1 MKLPPKEDIFLQ
13 SIENDF
19 NFFNEYYKNNY
30 KKSEEEFRKYINN
43 LSKDCKLFNYSYK
56 SYFKDLLDLS
66 KKYYD
71 TLNKNDID
79 RMNNIF
85 KDIITNKL
93 YLYGNK
99 FLIGCFL
106 DGDKYSLL
114 DKLKIKF
121 YISEDD
127 INKKNQSLLSVE
139 TSNND
144 CILLSIVELT
154 DHTVIENKKIK
165 NITLYVLG
173 NPFKITNGQ
182 IYSFLNKL
190 YDNLN
195 LYSGKQYYLSYSI
208 KLFNDLLG
216 SIDWSISSDE
226 INKKINN
233 SLITTWLFDYGYKKE
248 IIISLEEIIRIKNKL
263 YKDMGCKY
271 YLALDAES
279 LEIKDSFPKICRV
292 YVPK

>member
-1 MKLPPKEDIFLQ
+1 M
-13 SIENDF
+13 
-19 NFFNEYYKNNY
+19 
-30 KKSEEEFRKYINN
+30 
-43 LSKDCKLFNYSYK
+43 
-56 SYFKDLLDLS
+56 
-66 KKYYD
+66 
-71 TLNKNDID
+71 
-79 RMNNIF
+79 
-85 KDIITNKL
+85 
-93 YLYGNK
+93 
-99 FLIGCFL
+99 
-106 DGDKYSLL
+106 
-114 DKLKIKF
+114 
-121 YISEDD
+121 
-127 INKKNQSLLSVE
+127 
-139 TSNND
+139 
-144 CILLSIVELT
+144 
-154 DHTVIENKKIK
+154 
-165 NITLYVLG
+165 LG

-195 LYSGKQYYLSYSI
+195 LYSEKQYYLSYSI

-216 SIDWSISSDE
+216 SMDWSISSDE